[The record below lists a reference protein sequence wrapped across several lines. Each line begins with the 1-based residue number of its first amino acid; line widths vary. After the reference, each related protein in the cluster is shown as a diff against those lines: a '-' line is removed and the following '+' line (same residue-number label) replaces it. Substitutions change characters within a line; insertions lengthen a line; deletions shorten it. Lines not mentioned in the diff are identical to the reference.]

1 MAIIKAYVD
10 VNIFTYWLGN
20 HPLFGK
26 MAYNWIKKIENAP
39 HGEYITSAL
48 TIYEVLIIISGLT
61 GKSLKDKPLVE
72 GVIDSITNLKGLMIH
87 PLKHEDLVQA
97 IALMG
102 DYDLDYEDSLHL
114 SIALRTRT
122 KEIISNDKDF
132 DKTPLTRKF

>member
-1 MAIIKAYVD
+1 M
-10 VNIFTYWLGN
+10 
-20 HPLFGK
+20 FGEL
-26 MAYNWIKKIENAP
+26 AHNCIKKIENAS

-48 TIYEVLIIISGLT
+48 TIYEVLIIIVGLT
-61 GKSLKDKPLVE
+61 GKRLKDKSLVE
-72 GVIDSITNLKGLMIH
+72 GVIDSITHLRGLIIH